1 MNFCCVT
8 TFVTCGFEH
17 SIANMTFLSIGL
29 MNQNGVAG
37 ITMGGFWL
45 SSCHCN
51 TRKYGGRY
59 QLFVATPYYLISGIK
74 EKSKEWLHERRF
86 GSETDDGYS

>member
-1 MNFCCVT
+1 MIFCCVT

-37 ITMGGFWL
+37 ITMGGFFYNL
-45 SSCHCN
+45 LIVTLGN
-51 TRKYGGRY
+51 MVGGII
-59 QLFVATPYYLISGIK
+59 FVASPYYLIAKAK
-74 EKSKEWLHERRF
+74 EN
-86 GSETDDGYS
+86 